1 MVDSAQSSKEA
12 RTETS
17 QHNVVARET
26 ARSQLEADVEAFLK
40 AGGNI
45 QEVPRNYRADP
56 PKKPE
61 NNYGRGS
68 I

>member
-1 MVDSAQSSKEA
+1 MPEEQSSKTTMNVTGVHSVEA
-12 RTETS
+12 R
-17 QHNVVARET
+17 AADRET
-26 ARSQLEADVEAFLK
+26 LAQDVEAFLK
-40 AGGNI
+40 KGGAVT
-45 QEVPRNYRADP
+45 EVPRNYRADP

>member
-1 MVDSAQSSKEA
+1 MVDSVSETKTDSSHHSV
-12 RTETS
+12 T
-17 QHNVVARET
+17 ARED
-26 ARSQLEADVEAFLK
+26 ARSQLEADLEAFL
-40 AGGNI
+40 AQGGNI
-45 QEVPRNYRADP
+45 VEVPRNYRADP

>member
-1 MVDSAQSSKEA
+1 MVDSVSEA
-12 RTETS
+12 KTDSS
-17 QHNVVARET
+17 QHSVIAREE
-26 ARSQLEADVEAFLK
+26 ARSQLEADLEAFL
-40 AGGNI
+40 AQGGNI
-45 QEVPRNYRADP
+45 VEVPRNYRADP

>member
-1 MVDSAQSSKEA
+1 MVDTVSEVKMDSSEHSI
-12 RTETS
+12 T
-17 QHNVVARET
+17 AREH
-26 ARSQLEADVEAFLK
+26 ARSQIEADLEAFLK
-40 AGGNI
+40 QGGNI
-45 QEVPRNYRADP
+45 VEVPRNYRADP

>member
-1 MVDSAQSSKEA
+1 MVDNVSEIRTDSSSHSITA
-12 RTETS
+12 R
-17 QHNVVARET
+17 QG
-26 ARSQLEADVEAFLK
+26 ARSQLEADLEAFLSK
-40 AGGNI
+40 GGAI
-45 QEVPRNYRADP
+45 EEVPKDYRADP